1 LNKNVCDN
9 IGDDEGVECKQL
21 LWGKEHA
28 LQFIDQHQEKMDVI
42 IGSDLLYVAS
52 VIQPLFETVLVLLK
66 PKSGKF
72 LMAHCCR
79 RVGNEATLDM
89 ALEVARELGFERK
102 EELRNKDEFFSVWI
116 AE

>member
-1 LNKNVCDN
+1 
-9 IGDDEGVECKQL
+9 
-21 LWGKEHA
+21 
-28 LQFIDQHQEKMDVI
+28 MDVI

-79 RVGNEATLDM
+79 RVGIEATLDM
-89 ALEVARELGFERK
+89 VLEVAREMGVEWK
-102 EELRNKDEFFSVWI
+102 EELRNEDDVFFLFGLQSKGSGYEQGVT
-116 AE
+116 